1 MNRAW
6 LTLALVLSGTI
17 IGMMGVDL
25 VLPAVPLLP
34 EALGGDPSQAQLV
47 LAAYVG
53 GTCIGLLGYGA
64 LGDRVATS
72 RLIVGSLLATAAVSL
87 GCAIA
92 PNMGALIGLRA
103 LQGMAAAGPAVFA
116 PGIVK
121 AMFDETRAIKAIGL
135 LGSIEALGPALAP
148 VAGAGLLAL
157 GGWSLNFEVMAAG
170 AFVAAVL
177 VMLTGGLPQVGRRG
191 QGSFMALLRDPT
203 FLRYALSQ
211 ASVLGGLLVFVFGMP
226 TVFVRVHGGTLADFI
241 TMQMSG
247 VVTFIIAAN
256 TAAHWGDR
264 LGAERVIAF
273 GTGLAAFGAAG
284 QFAYALS
291 GGTSALVITALFIPV
306 NTGLGLRGPA
316 GFFRAILAS
325 HGDDARASALVILCI
340 LTAAALGTS
349 VVSPWIERG
358 TVPLTAAALAF
369 HLAAL
374 VCLVALPPLRQ
385 PVSPSCAP

>member
-1 MNRAW
+1 
-6 LTLALVLSGTI
+6 
-17 IGMMGVDL
+17 
-25 VLPAVPLLP
+25 
-34 EALGGDPSQAQLV
+34 
-47 LAAYVG
+47 
-53 GTCIGLLGYGA
+53 
-64 LGDRVATS
+64 
-72 RLIVGSLLATAAVSL
+72 
-87 GCAIA
+87 
-92 PNMGALIGLRA
+92 
-103 LQGMAAAGPAVFA
+103 
-116 PGIVK
+116 
-121 AMFDETRAIKAIGL
+121 MFDETRAVRAIGL

-170 AFVAAVL
+170 AFAAAVL

-191 QGSFMALLRDPT
+191 QGSFVVLLRDPT

-273 GTGLAAFGAAG
+273 GTGLSALGAAG

-325 HGDDARASALVILCI
+325 RGDDARASALVILCI

-349 VVSPWIERG
+349 IVSPWIERG

-374 VCLVALPPLRQ
+374 ACLVVLPPLRQ